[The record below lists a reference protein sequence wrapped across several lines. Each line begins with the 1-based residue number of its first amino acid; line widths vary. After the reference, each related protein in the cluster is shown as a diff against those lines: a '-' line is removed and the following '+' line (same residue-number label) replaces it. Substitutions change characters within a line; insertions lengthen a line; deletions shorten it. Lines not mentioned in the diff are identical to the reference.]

1 MSDENRYK
9 EVHADKWE
17 EMSVPDLYEQLSI
30 LQGRAYTASVMHNI
44 PMLEQIQKGID
55 RCNDIIA
62 NKTDGDDS
70 VTL

>member
-9 EVHADKWE
+9 EVHADKWV
-17 EMSVPDLYEQLSI
+17 EMSVHDLYEQLSI

-44 PMLEQIQKGID
+44 PMLQQLQKGIE
-55 RCNDIIA
+55 RCNEIIA
-62 NKTDGDDS
+62 SKSDGDDT